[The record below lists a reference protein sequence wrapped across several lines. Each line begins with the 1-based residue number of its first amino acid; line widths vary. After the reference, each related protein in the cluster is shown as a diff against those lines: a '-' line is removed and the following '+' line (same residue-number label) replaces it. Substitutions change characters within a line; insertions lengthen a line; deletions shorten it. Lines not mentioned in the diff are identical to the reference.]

1 MHSQMKIT
9 LSDILPCCN
18 IGKYEGKTTR
28 HYDTF
33 IIIIIIIIIIMMIII
48 IIIII
53 LINIYIA
60 YFHEK

>member
-9 LSDILPCCN
+9 LSDILPCCK

-33 IIIIIIIIIIMMIII
+33 IIIIIIIMMMIII

>member
-9 LSDILPCCN
+9 LSDILPCCK

-33 IIIIIIIIIIMMIII
+33 IIIIIIIIMIII
-48 IIIII
+48 ILI